1 MCRFGC
7 CKSFVTSLFP
17 YTYCSLN
24 QFSFCRLLLLIL
36 GLLRSN
42 VSLNFRMVLFLYTF
56 QLNADFITMRNNKK
70 SFSFLCLSILV
81 LYPNYSNYCAQ
92 FLFSVSSISMR
103 NVALIELIL
112 NVLHA
117 SSTNKFQRKTM
128 NSGIFV
134 GSTIIGI
141 IFKMRFVEFV
151 RVNFDTQLIA
161 IETVPRFWSL
171 ISIID
176 YY

>member
-7 CKSFVTSLFP
+7 CRSIVTSLFP

-24 QFSFCRLLLLIL
+24 QFSFCRLLRLIL
-36 GLLRSN
+36 SLLCSN
-42 VSLNFRMVLFLYTF
+42 VSLNFRMVLFLYSDTF
-56 QLNADFITMRNNKK
+56 QIIADFITMRNKK
-70 SFSFLCLSILV
+70 KVFLRFCV
-81 LYPNYSNYCAQ
+81 FQ
-92 FLFSVSSISMR
+92 FLNCIQTIPITAHNFFFLSSQSSMR

-117 SSTNKFQRKTM
+117 SSSNKFQRKTM

-161 IETVPRFWSL
+161 IETVPRSWSL
-171 ISIID
+171 ISK
-176 YY
+176 